1 MRILQQ
7 DRNQAPSANQTRSIS
22 TAGASLRDK
31 LANVLPRT
39 SIRLY
44 FPSEFG
50 VDHTLHDFNIPEW
63 DGKKKHHQLT
73 TKAVENTNVQVC
85 RMFVGLFLH
94 SGIAPWYGFHT
105 SKGVYEAVGSPDQS
119 ISYTEI
125 SDIAR
130 VVCSLAEQAV
140 RGHKIPEQLRIAGTH
155 SSVRQTSEVMS
166 VAGAEDIELQGVDL
180 EEYKNKALGRPYED
194 RDAVECLRFLM
205 GDGRIDY
212 RLENQGGLGNDNE
225 VVNPRQKGF
234 SWKTVQ
240 DVALESKG
248 RPNGDA

>member
-1 MRILQQ
+1 M
-7 DRNQAPSANQTRSIS
+7 
-22 TAGASLRDK
+22 
-31 LANVLPRT
+31 LPKT
-39 SIRLY
+39 SIKLY

-63 DGKKKHHQLT
+63 DGKKKHYQLT
-73 TKAVENTNVQVC
+73 RKVVEGTHIQVC
-85 RMFVGLFLH
+85 RLFVGLFLH

-105 SKGVYEAVGSPDQS
+105 SKGLYEAVGNPDQS

-140 RGHKIPEQLRIAGTH
+140 GGKKVPEQLRIAGTH
-155 SSVRQTSEVMS
+155 SSVAQTSKAMS
-166 VAGAEDIELQGVDL
+166 VAGAGDIELKSVDL
-180 EEYKNKALGRPYED
+180 DDYRNKALARPYGD
-194 RDAVECLRFLM
+194 RGAVECLRFLM

-212 RLENQGGLGNDNE
+212 RPESEGGLGNGNE
-225 VVNPRQKGF
+225 VVNPGQKTF
-234 SWKTVQ
+234 SWITVQ

-248 RPNGDA
+248 RPNMDA